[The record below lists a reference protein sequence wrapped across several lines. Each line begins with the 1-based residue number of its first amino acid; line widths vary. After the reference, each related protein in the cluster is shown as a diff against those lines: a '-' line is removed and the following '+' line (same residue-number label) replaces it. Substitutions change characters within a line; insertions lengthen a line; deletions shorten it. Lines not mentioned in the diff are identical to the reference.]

1 MRSSSQDSALVP
13 HLWLNNPV
21 AAGTSA
27 YYPAIMI
34 ECKLTF
40 RSLRAT
46 YHHSEERI
54 YTAWYPENDLPI
66 NWDEPI
72 ISLAPGTKFSSIPLS
87 DLPKQTGNFL
97 FTASRLAEMQ
107 DELISSLVRKEKFS
121 LLYNPVFKIYST
133 PGQTRDE
140 FLDKV
145 SEIALTEME
154 PELRDLMR
162 KVELKLEQV
171 RESQERKGRKDPL
184 PEPNL
189 LKNIEQRSE
198 IFTSKTRLTS
208 MFLNSAKRAL
218 KPKISRG
225 SVDTSLDKI
234 NFELNETL
242 RHIEQE
248 ANEEVN
254 QLWEIFLERSQQ
266 CDKFDIGLQ
275 HQNIQVLRR
284 AILWL
289 AY

>member
-1 MRSSSQDSALVP
+1 MRSSSQDSAPVP
-13 HLWLNNPV
+13 HLWLNSPV

-27 YYPAIMI
+27 YYPAVMI

-66 NWDEPI
+66 NWDAPI
-72 ISLAPGTKFSSIPLS
+72 ISLTPGTKFSATPLS

-97 FTASRLAEMQ
+97 FTASRLLEMQ
-107 DELISSLVRKEKFS
+107 DELINSLVRKEKFS
-121 LLYNPVFKIYST
+121 LLYNPIFRIYST

-218 KPKISRG
+218 KPKVSRG

-254 QLWEIFLERSQQ
+254 QLWETFLERSQQ

>member
-1 MRSSSQDSALVP
+1 MRSSSQDSAPVP
-13 HLWLNNPV
+13 HIWLNSPV
-21 AAGTSA
+21 AAGASA
-27 YYPAIMI
+27 YYPAVMI

-54 YTAWYPENDLPI
+54 YTAWYPEKDLPI

-72 ISLAPGTKFSSIPLS
+72 ISLAPGTKFSGVPLS

-97 FTASRLAEMQ
+97 FTPSRLVEMQ
-107 DELISSLVRKEKFS
+107 DELINSLVRKEKFS
-121 LLYNPVFKIYST
+121 LLYNPIFKIYST

-198 IFTSKTRLTS
+198 IFTSKARLTS

-218 KPKISRG
+218 KPKTFRG
-225 SVDTSLDKI
+225 SIDVSLDKI